1 MQKLARHSKEYLVSL
16 LILVNVFVWY
26 VVAWEQNDK
35 LLVYFL
41 DIGQGDS
48 IFIKSPSGN
57 KMIVDGGPGKT
68 VLQELS
74 KVLPFHDRKID
85 VVVST
90 HPDKDH
96 IGGLVEVLKNYDV
109 DFEIDPNVNAET
121 AVLGNFE
128 VALSKKDTK
137 RIVARRG
144 VTVDLGGGAKF
155 IILFPDRDVLDVETN
170 VASIV
175 GKLVYGEKSF
185 LLTGDSPQ
193 SIEEYLV
200 YLDGE
205 NLESDVLKIGH
216 HGSRTSSATSFI
228 ETVNPRY
235 AVIQAGK
242 DNSYG
247 HPHKEVIDI
256 LNSHNIEIL
265 GTYDLGTIL
274 IESDGKNLDVRSFSN
289 K

>member
-235 AVIQAGK
+235 AVIQA
-242 DNSYG
+242 
-247 HPHKEVIDI
+247 
-256 LNSHNIEIL
+256 
-265 GTYDLGTIL
+265 
-274 IESDGKNLDVRSFSN
+274 
-289 K
+289 